1 MDVLLGKC
9 SWLPGLG
16 PLALRRSLPA
26 GLPILLFCGGALLHF
41 IIPPYIKIKGFSMS
55 LSFVTNA
62 VYFLVRFDWGWG
74 WPSQSKTLAE
84 RVKPLLGKRRR
95 TGRNSVQRRSYGG

>member
-1 MDVLLGKC
+1 MRYLSAKASPTRGGGIERSDDDGEVGQSNDLIVGDVASRYPLQKC

-41 IIPPYIKIKGFSMS
+41 IIPPPPYKNQGVFHKFVICHKYSLLFS
-55 LSFVTNA
+55 A
-62 VYFLVRFDWGWG
+62 I
-74 WPSQSKTLAE
+74 
-84 RVKPLLGKRRR
+84 
-95 TGRNSVQRRSYGG
+95 